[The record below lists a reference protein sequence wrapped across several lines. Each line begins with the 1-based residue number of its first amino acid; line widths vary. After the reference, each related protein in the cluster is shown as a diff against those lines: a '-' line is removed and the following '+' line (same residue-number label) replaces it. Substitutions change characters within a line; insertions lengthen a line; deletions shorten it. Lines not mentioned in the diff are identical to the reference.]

1 MEICAG
7 AAQVMTMAYPV
18 LLVSNHAEI
27 VGGGEVSL
35 LMLLGALDRV
45 RWAPI
50 VVVPAEGMVA
60 RRCRAMDIPIH
71 VVPMPTL
78 RGLGFRLLHGV
89 LAFARLMR
97 DTKVALVHA
106 NGSRAMVYAG
116 LASMW
121 VRRPVIW
128 HVRVAESDGRLD
140 RVLFR
145 LADRVIVNSAAV
157 GQRFAW
163 ADMKKVRCIH
173 NGVNTVHFAPR
184 PAPRDLRKRLG
195 MAEGE
200 PVAAS
205 VGRFVAYKGYGDLL
219 EAAALVQRVRPDT
232 RWVLAGEGE
241 LRSGLEAQSRKLG
254 LGLRVHFTG
263 WLDDVRE
270 VLALCD
276 VFVLPSRGEHF
287 GRVLIEAMAMA
298 KPVVAT
304 DGGGVPEIVRH
315 GETGLL
321 VPPGRPAQLAQAI
334 LTLLNDPAYAA
345 TLGLAG
351 RERVEREFSLPKH
364 VAAVEQLYLEL
375 LRG

>member
-7 AAQVMTMAYPV
+7 AAPAMTTAHPV

-35 LMLLGALDRV
+35 LMFLDALDRV
-45 RWAPI
+45 RWWPL

-60 RRCRAMDIPIH
+60 RRCRAMGIPIH

-78 RGLGFRLLHGV
+78 RGFNPRGIRSV
-89 LAFARLMR
+89 LALARLMKE
-97 DTKVALVHA
+97 TNAALVHA

-116 LASMW
+116 LASRW
-121 VRRPVIW
+121 TRRPVIW
-128 HVRVAESDGRLD
+128 HVRVAESDGWLD

-157 GQRFAW
+157 GRRFAW
-163 ADMKKVRCIH
+163 ADMSKVRCIH
-173 NGVNTVHFAPR
+173 NGVNTAHFAPR
-184 PAPRDLRKRLG
+184 PAPKDLRPRWG
-195 MAEGE
+195 SAEGE
-200 PVAAS
+200 PVVAS
-205 VGRFVAYKGYGDLL
+205 LGRFVAYKGYGDLL

-232 RWVLAGEGE
+232 RWVLAGDGE
-241 LRSGLEAQSRKLG
+241 LRSGLEARSRELG
-254 LGLRVHFTG
+254 LQSRVHFTG

-321 VPPGRPAQLAQAI
+321 VPPGRPANLAQAI
-334 LTLLNDPAYAA
+334 LTLLNDSAYAA
-345 TLGLAG
+345 TLGVAG
-351 RERVEREFSLPKH
+351 RERVEREFSLSRH
-364 VAAVEQLYLEL
+364 VAAIERLYQEL
-375 LRG
+375 SRG

>member
-1 MEICAG
+1 
-7 AAQVMTMAYPV
+7 MTTAHPV

-78 RGLGFRLLHGV
+78 RGLGSRLLQGV

-97 DTKVALVHA
+97 DMKVALVHA

-157 GQRFAW
+157 GERFAW

-173 NGVNTVHFAPR
+173 NGVNMVHFAPR

-321 VPPGRPAQLAQAI
+321 VPPGRPAHLAQAI
-334 LTLLNDPAYAA
+334 LILLNDPAYAV
-345 TLGLAG
+345 TLGMAG